1 MNIKSALGFLRLI
14 ALLEGISFL
23 SFIVT
28 MPLKYGYDIAL
39 PNKIVG
45 MLHGFLFILYVGMV
59 YWVNTDVKWSLKQ
72 QLGAYLASILPFGTF
87 VADAKLFRNAE
98 IKPKSEELLDN

>member
-1 MNIKSALGFLRLI
+1 MNVKSALGFLRLV
-14 ALLEGISFL
+14 AMLEGISFL

-28 MPLKYGYDIAL
+28 MPLKYGYDIML

-45 MLHGFLFILYVGMV
+45 MIHGFLFILYIGMV

-87 VADAKLFRNAE
+87 VADAKLF
-98 IKPKSEELLDN
+98 KTVD